1 MVDGEQRA
9 FEDVARV
16 IELVTPAAP
25 GLFLPLAATATF
37 VRTAALT
44 GRGSLVNGSLMQHF
58 ARNENTAD
66 VRARLEVQGRW
77 LALVALPV
85 GIGIFRTVS
94 QTFATDP
101 EEPWRDVAVAVA
113 FYGGVVC
120 AHLVCIWNAARVLRF
135 ETLNRAR
142 LVRQARAFRDGGSR
156 RDRRFDAA
164 GDEEGV
170 FRARFFSD
178 DPILGA
184 SLPDAARD
192 WAHLERLVGTR
203 GIRWREERE
212 KIPPGVTEVRGEV
225 TSDEGSRLGGIER
238 DGGRPAV
245 LLDADATPRDV
256 LAAALA
262 GVHASTGVRGGDDA
276 EGFRRG
282 VRVGGREGGRV
293 RGGDGCERVARGF
306 RAAGDGES
314 VQARVAARRSGGGD
328 GGRDAR
334 GGRRGASGW
343 TRRSTTSSRR
353 EVDE

>member
-1 MVDGEQRA
+1 M
-9 FEDVARV
+9 

-101 EEPWRDVAVAVA
+101 EEPWSDVDGAGA

-120 AHLVCIWNAARVLRF
+120 AHLVCIWNAASFCGSRRS
-135 ETLNRAR
+135 TAR
-142 LVRQARAFRDGGSR
+142 RLCARRAFRRGADAMPTSTRRATRRSVSR
-156 RDRRFDAA
+156 EVLLRR
-164 GDEEGV
+164 
-170 FRARFFSD
+170 S
-178 DPILGA
+178 ILGA

-192 WAHLERLVGTR
+192 WAPRASRRAR
-203 GIRWREERE
+203 GSAGREERRF
-212 KIPPGVTEVRGEV
+212 GGE
-225 TSDEGSRLGGIER
+225 SRKFGGSHVGRRFAVGWDPR

-245 LLDADATPRDV
+245 LADATPRDV

-262 GVHASTGVRGGDDA
+262 GVHASTGCGAGTTEGSGGYAWGTRVD
-276 EGFRRG
+276 EFGRRWL
-282 VRVGGREGGRV
+282 RTGGAWFVQLGTASRYRLGSLL
-293 RGGDGCERVARGF
+293 
-306 RAAGDGES
+306 GE
-314 VQARVAARRSGGGD
+314 SGGGD
-328 GGRDAR
+328 GAGRGKE
-334 GGRRGASGW
+334 GGGAGDDVLA
-343 TRRSTTSSRR
+343 T
-353 EVDE
+353 